1 MLTADSIRTSE
12 IGETSVKKPILVVA
26 SQFRKEVEEHID
38 RDFEPRRNPN
48 AAPLSQEQLLAAADR
63 ADVILMRG

>member
-1 MLTADSIRTSE
+1 LAADSIRASE

-26 SQFRKEVEEHID
+26 GQFPKEVEERID

-48 AAPLSQEQLLAAADR
+48 VAPFSKEQLLAAADR